1 MKVPSREE
9 LAQSGTLEELYGKLG
24 QIGIAPGWN
33 KKVASLWPEPKKN
46 FAPAHWKYEQA
57 RGALDA
63 AGRLINTE
71 LAERRNLILYNPVS
85 DASYGTV
92 RTMVAAY
99 QMIMPGE
106 WARSHRHTPNAL
118 RLILDSEAGTYT
130 EVDGVKIAMEPG
142 DVLLTPNWSS
152 HGHGND
158 SRACAYW
165 LDFLDVPLV
174 QLLEPMFFE
183 PNEEEGES
191 HAPSNSTPPTKDS
204 PFVFPLSE
212 TLKRLDAATP
222 TPSGRFGT
230 EIELGNPAMD
240 TIGLHMM
247 RLAPK
252 VKTAPYRTTAN
263 NMYAAVKG
271 SGATTVDGER
281 FEWRRGDVIAAPAWR
296 PHFHEA
302 AEDALLLRVTD
313 EPVMQRLGFYR
324 VEEPKEGR
332 ALASHHE
339 RRHRTNGTPQGRR
352 TPRHRPRQL
361 QRRRQSAGPGL
372 RRRGALAACAR
383 ADPRNRRRCEA
394 RAMPGVL
401 AVLTGQDALADGLTR
416 IPHLAAAGTP
426 PDIVL
431 TNRDGSPVPV
441 APHHV
446 LATDRVRHVGAA
458 VAFVIA
464 ETVAQAKDAAEQV
477 VVDYE
482 PLPAVTDATAAV
494 EKDAPRLYDDLP
506 NIMIDAEVG
515 DAKATDAA
523 FARAAHV
530 TRLDTWVNRVTG
542 VPMEPRAAVGVY
554 DPATGTLH
562 ALRRLRRH
570 RAPEEGDCG
579 DLERA
584 VRIRCAS
591 SLTRSAAISA
601 RATASFPNSRWW
613 SGARARSGGR

>member
-9 LAQSGTLEELYGKLG
+9 LAQSGTLEDLYGKLG
-24 QIGIAPGWN
+24 QIGIAPGWA

-191 HAPSNSTPPTKDS
+191 HAPSNTTPPTKDS

-212 TLKRLDAATP
+212 TLKRLDAAAP
-222 TPSGRFGT
+222 TPAGKFGT
-230 EIELGNPAMD
+230 QVELGNPAMD

-247 RLAPK
+247 RLKPK

-271 SGATTVDGER
+271 SGATTIDGER
-281 FEWRRGDVIAAPAWR
+281 FEWRRGDVIAAPAWL
-296 PHFHEA
+296 PHCHEA

-313 EPVMQRLGFYR
+313 EPVMQRLGFHR
-324 VEEPKEGR
+324 V
-332 ALASHHE
+332 
-339 RRHRTNGTPQGRR
+339 
-352 TPRHRPRQL
+352 
-361 QRRRQSAGPGL
+361 
-372 RRRGALAACAR
+372 
-383 ADPRNRRRCEA
+383 
-394 RAMPGVL
+394 
-401 AVLTGQDALADGLTR
+401 DG
-416 IPHLAAAGTP
+416 
-426 PDIVL
+426 
-431 TNRDGSPVPV
+431 
-441 APHHV
+441 
-446 LATDRVRHVGAA
+446 
-458 VAFVIA
+458 
-464 ETVAQAKDAAEQV
+464 ETQ
-477 VVDYE
+477 
-482 PLPAVTDATAAV
+482 
-494 EKDAPRLYDDLP
+494 
-506 NIMIDAEVG
+506 
-515 DAKATDAA
+515 
-523 FARAAHV
+523 AAH
-530 TRLDTWVNRVTG
+530 
-542 VPMEPRAAVGVY
+542 
-554 DPATGTLH
+554 
-562 ALRRLRRH
+562 
-570 RAPEEGDCG
+570 
-579 DLERA
+579 
-584 VRIRCAS
+584 
-591 SLTRSAAISA
+591 
-601 RATASFPNSRWW
+601 
-613 SGARARSGGR
+613 

>member
-9 LAQSGTLEELYGKLG
+9 LAQSGTLEELYGKIDK
-24 QIGIAPGWN
+24 IGIAPGWN
-33 KKVASLWPEPKKN
+33 KKVASLWPAPKKN

-106 WARSHRHTPNAL
+106 WARAHRHTPNAL

-183 PNEEEGES
+183 PAEED
-191 HAPSNSTPPTKDS
+191 STHEAFEKAPPTKNS

-212 TLKRLDAATP
+212 TLKRLDAATA
-222 TPSGRFGT
+222 TPAGQFGT
-230 EIELGNPAMD
+230 QVELGNPAMD

-252 VKTAPYRTTAN
+252 IKTAPYRTTAN
-263 NMYAAVKG
+263 NMYAAVQG
-271 SGATTVDGER
+271 TGATTVDGER

-313 EPVMQRLGFYR
+313 APVMQRLGFYR
-324 VEEPKEGR
+324 VDGE
-332 ALASHHE
+332 
-339 RRHRTNGTPQGRR
+339 TP
-352 TPRHRPRQL
+352 
-361 QRRRQSAGPGL
+361 
-372 RRRGALAACAR
+372 
-383 ADPRNRRRCEA
+383 
-394 RAMPGVL
+394 
-401 AVLTGQDALADGLTR
+401 
-416 IPHLAAAGTP
+416 
-426 PDIVL
+426 
-431 TNRDGSPVPV
+431 
-441 APHHV
+441 
-446 LATDRVRHVGAA
+446 
-458 VAFVIA
+458 
-464 ETVAQAKDAAEQV
+464 
-477 VVDYE
+477 
-482 PLPAVTDATAAV
+482 
-494 EKDAPRLYDDLP
+494 
-506 NIMIDAEVG
+506 
-515 DAKATDAA
+515 
-523 FARAAHV
+523 AAH
-530 TRLDTWVNRVTG
+530 
-542 VPMEPRAAVGVY
+542 
-554 DPATGTLH
+554 
-562 ALRRLRRH
+562 
-570 RAPEEGDCG
+570 
-579 DLERA
+579 
-584 VRIRCAS
+584 
-591 SLTRSAAISA
+591 
-601 RATASFPNSRWW
+601 
-613 SGARARSGGR
+613 